1 MMSARQARAV
11 RQRKAVVLLTW
22 RLARE
27 RLAQAACTSAD
38 EWRALWDA
46 VATRHPLV
54 AAYLGRPAA

>member
-1 MMSARQARAV
+1 M
-11 RQRKAVVLLTW
+11 VLLTW

-46 VATRHPLV
+46 VAARHPLV

>member
-27 RLAQAACTSAD
+27 RLAAVGVASAD
-38 EWRALWDA
+38 EWRALWDF
-46 VATRHPLV
+46 VAARHPLV
-54 AAYLGRPAA
+54 AAYLGRPVA